1 MSQSD
6 FLVHVV
12 KWQVLMDQIIMP
24 NAIKIMEVVVNNPD
38 RLHQSAFS
46 AQKTSEKTAK
56 TKKGGDGGNKGGE
69 DKMDRVASWP
79 AFFFLSPDRNF
90 HKLLS

>member
-1 MSQSD
+1 MPWTEMSQSD

-24 NAIKIMEVVVNNPD
+24 NAVKIMEVVVNNPD

-46 AQKTSEKTAK
+46 AQKTSEKTEISSK
-56 TKKGGDGGNKGGE
+56 TS
-69 DKMDRVASWP
+69 RVSAL
-79 AFFFLSPDRNF
+79 FNSPNTTKRG
-90 HKLLS
+90 